1 MRNYGLFNLSPW
13 NRVVI
18 VFFLTLCA
26 SSAVVAQKV
35 TSDYDKTTDFSSF
48 KTYAWGEGTSVLDA
62 KVDQEIRISIDMD
75 LEMKGLKKVEAKEA
89 DLLIAYHGAANTD
102 LNVSSFNDPTF
113 NAMGGTPMMGTTVWS
128 SGSTVGSVG
137 RYIRKGTLA
146 IVIYDRRQ
154 HKVIWQA
161 AAKGT
166 VKERQDE
173 RMAQLN
179 KTLTKLLDRYPPKKK

>member
-1 MRNYGLFNLSPW
+1 MREHPLNLSPW
-13 NRVVI
+13 NRVLI
-18 VFFLTLCA
+18 VFSLILCV
-26 SSAVVAQKV
+26 SPAVVAQKI
-35 TSDYDKTTDFSSF
+35 TSDYDKATDFSSF

-75 LEMKGLKKVEAKEA
+75 LETKGLKKVEAKEA

-102 LNVSSFNDPTF
+102 LNVSSFSDPTYT
-113 NAMGGTPMMGTTVWS
+113 AMGGMPMMGTTVWS

>member
-1 MRNYGLFNLSPW
+1 MCKRLLYLSSW
-13 NRVVI
+13 TRVVI
-18 VFFLTLCA
+18 VFLFALCA
-26 SSAVVAQKV
+26 SLAVAQKIK
-35 TSDYDKTTDFSSF
+35 SDYDKATDFSSF

-62 KVDQEIRISIDMD
+62 KVDQEIKVSIDMD
-75 LEMKGLKKVEAKEA
+75 LETKGLKKVEAKEA

-166 VKERQDE
+166 VKEKQAE
-173 RMAQLN
+173 RMDQLS
-179 KTLTKLLDRYPPKKK
+179 KTLTKLLDRYPPRKK